1 MPQPVTPHSPASDAE
16 SATPS
21 DIVQQHIPLV
31 YQVAWQ
37 VKRRIGD
44 HVTVEELVSAG
55 TLGLIRAVERYD
67 PNRGRALSTFAI
79 PRIRGAML
87 DDLRERDWVPRR
99 VRRRMRALLLATR
112 KVEQRDGGRASA
124 EAVARELEL
133 PIQGYWRWLDEADGD
148 LVPLQHSEPG
158 NDGDGVRSRQVADR
172 SVPRADDTVLGVERS
187 ERLRRAIESLPPRM
201 KEVLTLTYYEE
212 LGGRAIAELTGVSE
226 SRISQLK
233 RIALAQLRESLDPDL
248 VTE

>member
-1 MPQPVTPHSPASDAE
+1 MPQSATPHSPASGAE
-16 SATPS
+16 SVTQS
-21 DIVQQHIPLV
+21 ELIQQHLPLV

-55 TLGLIRAVERYD
+55 TLGLIRAVERFD
-67 PNRGRALSTFAI
+67 PARGRALSTFAI

-99 VRRRMRALLLATR
+99 VRRRMRALSLATR
-112 KVEQRDGGRASA
+112 KVEQREGGPATPRS
-124 EAVARELEL
+124 VACELDL
-133 PIQGYWRWLDEADGD
+133 PLQGYWRWLDEADGD
-148 LVPLQHSEPG
+148 LVPLQQTEPG
-158 NDGDGVRSRQVADR
+158 PDGEGVRSRQVADR
-172 SVPRADDTVLGVERS
+172 SVPQADDTVLGLERS
-187 ERLRRAIESLPPRM
+187 ERLRSAIDGLPPRM

-248 VTE
+248 ML

>member
-1 MPQPVTPHSPASDAE
+1 MPLPVTPHSPASDPE
-16 SATPS
+16 SDTPS

-55 TLGLIRAVERYD
+55 TLGLIRAVERFD

-148 LVPLQHSEPG
+148 LVPLQHSESG
-158 NDGDGVRSRQVADR
+158 NVGDGVRSRQVADR